1 MNFSLENVNEVS
13 NQVLNKISKVTR
25 DKESPVHT
33 ISLIHATWCG
43 HCVTFKPE
51 WEKIRKSKKFN
62 TISIESS
69 VVDKVKAENPK
80 VLERLS
86 RKEGLYFPMIHLF
99 IKKGDKVKKVLFEGN
114 RSAEDIIKTIE
125 EHSKK
130 SKASKAEKS
139 KKPKAESKK
148 SKKGGKEENVESL
161 VQNVIDRF
169 FKL

>member
-25 DKESPVHT
+25 DKDSPVHT

-114 RSAEDIIKTIE
+114 RSAKDIE
-125 EHSKK
+125 EFIEKHSTK
-130 SKASKAEKS
+130 SKA
-139 KKPKAESKK
+139 PKAKTEKAPKTKK
-148 SKKGGKEENVESL
+148 AKKGGKEENVESL

>member
-1 MNFSLENVNEVS
+1 MNFSLENANEV
-13 NQVLNKISKVTR
+13 NAQVLNKISKVTR
-25 DKESPVHT
+25 DKSSPIHT

-69 VVDKVKAENPK
+69 AVDKVKSENPK
-80 VLERLS
+80 LMDRIS

-114 RSAEDIIKTIE
+114 RSAEEIE
-125 EHSKK
+125 ETIKK
-130 SKASKAEKS
+130 MSASKS
-139 KKPKAESKK
+139 KKPKAENKTPKTKK

>member
-1 MNFSLENVNEVS
+1 MNFSLENANEVS

-25 DKESPVHT
+25 DKESPIHT

-51 WEKIRKSKKFN
+51 WEKLRKSKKFN

-114 RSAEDIIKTIE
+114 RSAEEIE
-125 EHSKK
+125 ETIKKMSASK
-130 SKASKAEKS
+130 SKA
-139 KKPKAESKK
+139 KKTENKTPKTKK
-148 SKKGGKEENVESL
+148 TKKGGKEENVESL

>member
-13 NQVLNKISKVTR
+13 NQVLNRISKVTR
-25 DKESPVHT
+25 DKESPIHT

-51 WEKIRKSKKFN
+51 WEKLRKSKKFN

-69 VVDKVKAENPK
+69 VVDKVKSENPK

-114 RSAEDIIKTIE
+114 RSAEEIE
-125 EHSKK
+125 ETIKK
-130 SKASKAEKS
+130 MSAS
-139 KKPKAESKK
+139 KPKAKK
-148 SKKGGKEENVESL
+148 AENKTPKTKKAKKGGKEENVESL

>member
-43 HCVTFKPE
+43 HCVVFKPE
-51 WEKIRKSKKFN
+51 WEKLRKSKKFN

-69 VVDKVKAENPK
+69 VVDKVKTENPK

-99 IKKGDKVKKVLFEGN
+99 IKKGDKVKKILYEGN
-114 RSAEDIIKTIE
+114 RSAKDIE
-125 EHSKK
+125 EFIEKHSKK
-130 SKASKAEKS
+130 SKAKAI
-139 KKPKAESKK
+139 KPKAEPKVKK
-148 SKKGGKEENVESL
+148 AKKGGKEENVESL